1 MVFDCQ
7 DIEENISEARKNEP
21 IATEEN
27 LLDSLEEQL
36 RRIQSLLLNQK
47 YIHNEEQFPLSLLAK
62 LFGKPENEIREMPRT
77 QFSEEC
83 GRDILRVL
91 KGILLECGTSYRP
104 NVNLCRKSGF
114 LAIRLLLDYEFA
126 SREEFILTFQHAN
139 LAYRFSI
146 PDLMNYTTKTLPQT
160 HQLIRKIQPHPPTTS
175 HASEAACEHLKVF
188 RCQKTLL
195 SQN

>member
-27 LLDSLEEQL
+27 LLNSLEEQL

-91 KGILLECGTSYRP
+91 KGILLGCGTSYRP
-104 NVNLCRKSGF
+104 NNSF
-114 LAIRLLLDYEFA
+114 
-126 SREEFILTFQHAN
+126 
-139 LAYRFSI
+139 
-146 PDLMNYTTKTLPQT
+146 
-160 HQLIRKIQPHPPTTS
+160 
-175 HASEAACEHLKVF
+175 
-188 RCQKTLL
+188 
-195 SQN
+195 